1 MDLNRATII
10 GRLTRDPELRSI
22 PSGKS
27 VCTMS
32 IATSRVWTDAQG
44 QKQKQAEFHN
54 VVLWSKLADVSAQY
68 LRKGSQVYVEGR
80 IQTRDWTGQDGVK
93 RWRTEIVADNM
104 IMLGSATG
112 ARPAGDTAPAHSN
125 DFSAPAPEV
134 VEEEIKLEDIPF

>member
-104 IMLGSATG
+104 IMLGSASG
-112 ARPAGDTAPAHSN
+112 ARPAGDIAPTHSN